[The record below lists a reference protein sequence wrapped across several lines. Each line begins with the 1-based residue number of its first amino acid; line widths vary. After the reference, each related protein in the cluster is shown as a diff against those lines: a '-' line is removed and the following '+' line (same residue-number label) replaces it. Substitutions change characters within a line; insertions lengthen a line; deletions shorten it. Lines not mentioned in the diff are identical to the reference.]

1 MGKSFKNCKNISIK
15 GDGELSSYIKNAK
28 CVVQD
33 GCTSA
38 MESYISNVPIINFVP
53 IKTNQNVFGQFIKK
67 ISINITEEDEF
78 FQLIKLKNIG
88 SQEKK
93 YIVNSR
99 MNYLSKQLSAT
110 KIVKV
115 WNNFFTNKKILQNY
129 KKKCK

>member
-1 MGKSFKNCKNISIK
+1 M
-15 GDGELSSYIKNAK
+15 SSYIKNAK

-78 FQLIKLKNIG
+78 FQLIKLKKYRVLREKNI
-88 SQEKK
+88 
-93 YIVNSR
+93 
-99 MNYLSKQLSAT
+99 
-110 KIVKV
+110 
-115 WNNFFTNKKILQNY
+115 
-129 KKKCK
+129 